1 MNSTLV
7 PPVKTETHVSE
18 VSVQQTI
25 NQLIDDMM
33 ASLPNVKHL
42 SSAERR
48 GMIAR
53 YTSVL
58 EGNFIYWMT
67 ATFMAAKSE
76 VARTIIIDN
85 LNEEIRDA
93 HPHMMRKFA
102 AGAHAYPES
111 SDAFAVHDDLT
122 SMRLFMGRMDGAKS
136 ILAMAFFE
144 GFIQRFMSY
153 LASLAV
159 EQGSAE
165 LEYTDVHGV
174 CDIEHTA
181 GLFRAYSEETS
192 ASPAAPGTDIFEGV
206 YLLRDL
212 LRTIIFG
219 QVYSIAV

>member
-1 MNSTLV
+1 MNTMLAT
-7 PPVKTETHVSE
+7 PLQPEAPMSE
-18 VSVQQTI
+18 VPVQQSI
-25 NQLIDDMM
+25 NQLIDALM
-33 ASLPNVKHL
+33 ATLPNLKEL

-48 GMIAR
+48 GTIAR

-67 ATFMAAKSE
+67 ATFMATKSE
-76 VARTIIIDN
+76 AARCIIIDN

-102 AGAHAYPES
+102 AAAHAYPDS

-122 SMRLFMGRMDGAKS
+122 NMRLFMGKMNGVKS

-144 GFIQRFMSY
+144 GFIQRFMPY
-153 LASLAV
+153 LATLAT
-159 EQGSAE
+159 EQGSTE

-181 GLFRAYSEETS
+181 GLFRAYEAER
-192 ASPAAPGTDIFEGV
+192 AVSPIGPGVNIYEGV
-206 YLLRDL
+206 FLLRDL
-212 LRTIIFG
+212 MRTVIFG
-219 QVYSIAV
+219 RVYSIAV